1 MSKVE
6 CAIAKRKMAT
16 SVQLPGDFACSIQQI
31 GLLQCSCSKRSHWNL
46 ILFSLLAVNTL
57 KIKGISVEKHW
68 NIQTG
73 NKLCFY
79 CKGIENQFCVWFT
92 AIHN

>member
-6 CAIAKRKMAT
+6 CAIAERKMAT
-16 SVQLPGDFACSIQQI
+16 SVQLPGDCACRVQQV
-31 GLLQCSCSKRSHWNL
+31 GPLQCSCSERSHWNL
-46 ILFSLLAVNTL
+46 TLFSLLAANTL
-57 KIKGISVEKHW
+57 QIKGISVEEHW

>member
-6 CAIAKRKMAT
+6 CAIAEHIMAT
-16 SVQLPGDFACSIQQI
+16 SVQLPGDFTCIIQQI

-46 ILFSLLAVNTL
+46 ILFLLLTGNTL
-57 KIKGISVEKHW
+57 KIKGISVEQHW

-79 CKGIENQFCVWFT
+79 RKGIENQFCVWFT